1 MYNGAEIQNRW
12 ILGTFPQYI
21 TYSTNELLCLSPVT
35 KSCRIVQSL
44 SLARGEICAGFVSP
58 PTSFSECRT
67 KFSHEKRIDFP
78 GRINLVCHISLIISS
93 EESSR
98 HNWWICPPPPTNW
111 AWASCPHTA
120 SSRGVTCWTCCS
132 RNTYSQ
138 T

>member
-1 MYNGAEIQNRW
+1 MNIRYFSSIYYVFHQWTVVFIASNQV
-12 ILGTFPQYI
+12 
-21 TYSTNELLCLSPVT
+21 LSYCIRT
-35 KSCRIVQSL
+35 ESL